1 MIYKQGVIMG
11 DICVWIPSV
20 FNLPGGDG
28 NNIVPVIVA
37 YVYAVTGD
45 SELKLTGFVQNVES

>member
-1 MIYKQGVIMG
+1 MG